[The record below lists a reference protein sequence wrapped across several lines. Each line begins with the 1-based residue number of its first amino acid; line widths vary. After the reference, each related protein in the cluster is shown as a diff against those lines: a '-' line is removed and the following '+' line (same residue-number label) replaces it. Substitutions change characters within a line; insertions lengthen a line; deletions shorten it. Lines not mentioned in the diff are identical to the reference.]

1 MSGPGVNVGDEDRLA
16 DFDGDGGVDLHDL
29 AGFATDGHQRANRT
43 GTAPERRRALS
54 EPPAPGAGR
63 VVCPCD
69 DRPPQRD
76 APDSP
81 GAALLNRRLRLFGT
95 S

>member
-54 EPPAPGAGR
+54 EPPAPAEHE
-63 VVCPCD
+63 
-69 DRPPQRD
+69 
-76 APDSP
+76 
-81 GAALLNRRLRLFGT
+81 AAQIAAIGFELRQTLQVIEQ
-95 S
+95 